1 MGKITVKHYLNK
13 RLKPE
18 IDDFDKSKYYP
29 LYLTIT
35 VQSKNIK
42 RRSNINDFV
51 TEKDFEN
58 DFISIP
64 ETKRRAEYESN
75 LITRIIKLFLYDIEN
90 KKVNKGLISFFDL
103 KGYNSKDDFMNIL
116 NAYIDFYSHS
126 IYEAISNFCN
136 DEIEKE
142 VFTKLATVFN
152 LSNQSEAKEIFN
164 YQSPLQEVEFIYK
177 NLSRESVEY
186 LVLRERL
193 RSFLAPYN
201 TKTGYDIPLIDWIDN
216 LIQNDLREFLQTY
229 KRPSEYYLKDG
240 FIIDNQLIEK
250 YITIIDSVVY
260 SQNYIEI
267 AKSRRKI
274 NF

>member
-18 IDDFDKSKYYP
+18 IDDFDKSKHYP
-29 LYLTIT
+29 LYLTII

-51 TEKDFEN
+51 TEKDYEN
-58 DFISIP
+58 DFKSIP

-75 LITRIIKLFLYDIEN
+75 LITRIIKLFLYDIDK

-201 TKTGYDIPLIDWIDN
+201 IKTGYDIPLIDWMDN

-240 FIIDNQLIEK
+240 FVIDNQLIDK
-250 YITIIDSVVY
+250 YISIIDSVVY
-260 SQNYIEI
+260 SPNYIEI